1 MREKLHDKIAIITG
15 AGIGFGRNFALG
27 LAREGAHVVLAA
39 RRRTPLE
46 ETAHA
51 VHDAVPA
58 CRTLIVETDVQQE
71 ASVQAM
77 VQQTLATF
85 GSIDI
90 LINNAG
96 ITGPIEV
103 PLHEIDSAHWDEVQ
117 HTNLRGTFLCCKAV
131 LPTMIAKRSGKI
143 VNISG
148 TSGLRGYINRAA
160 YSSSKW
166 AVRGL
171 TRTLAL
177 EVGPYN
183 INVNAICPGVV
194 TGGRMDGIMAE
205 KARLWGCTPQ
215 DVHDKYVQEMAL
227 RRFTT
232 AEDVANAVLF
242 LVSEDSRAIT
252 GQALAV
258 DGGWDV

>member
-1 MREKLHDKIAIITG
+1 MSGKLQDKVAIITG
-15 AGIGFGRNFALG
+15 AGVGFGRQIAIALAG
-27 LAREGAHVVLAA
+27 EGAHVVLAA
-39 RRRTPLE
+39 RRRPPLE
-46 ETAHA
+46 ETAQA
-51 VHDAVPA
+51 VTASAPQS
-58 CRTLIVETDVQQE
+58 RTLVCEVDVRQE
-71 ASVQAM
+71 ASVQTL
-77 VQQTLATF
+77 VQHTLETF

-90 LINNAG
+90 LVNNAG

-103 PLHEIDSAHWDEVQ
+103 PVHQIAGADWDDVQ
-117 HTNLRGTFLCCKAV
+117 NINVRGTFLCCKAV
-131 LPTMIAKRSGKI
+131 LPTMIARRSGKI
-143 VNISG
+143 INISG

-183 INVNAICPGVV
+183 INVNAVCPGVV
-194 TGGRMDGIMAE
+194 DGGRMEGIVAE
-205 KARLWGCTPQ
+205 KARLWGWTPQ
-215 DVHDKYVQEMAL
+215 EVYDKYVQEMAL
-227 RRFTT
+227 RRFTVP
-232 AEDVANAVLF
+232 EDVANVVLF
-242 LVSEDSRAIT
+242 LATEASRAIT

>member
-1 MREKLHDKIAIITG
+1 MSEKLRDKVAIITG
-15 AGIGFGRNFALG
+15 AGIGFGRNFALA
-27 LAREGAHVVLAA
+27 LAREGAQVVLAA
-39 RRRTPLE
+39 RRRGPLE
-46 ETAHA
+46 ETARA
-51 VHDAVPA
+51 VAAAVPQS
-58 CRTLIVETDVQQE
+58 RTLVVETDVQHE
-71 ASVQAM
+71 TSVQTM
-77 VQQTLATF
+77 VQRTLEAF
-85 GSIDI
+85 GTIDI
-90 LINNAG
+90 LVNNAG
-96 ITGPIEV
+96 VTGPIEV
-103 PLHEIDSAHWDEVQ
+103 PLHRITSTDWDEV
-117 HTNLRGTFLCCKAV
+117 HRTNVRGTFLCCKAV

-143 VNISG
+143 INISG

-160 YSSSKW
+160 YSASKW

-194 TGGRMDGIMAE
+194 SGGRMDRIIAE
-205 KARLWGCTPQ
+205 KARLWGCTP
-215 DVHDKYVQEMAL
+215 DEVYEKYVQEMAL

-232 AEDVANAVLF
+232 PEDVANAVVF
-242 LVSEDSRAIT
+242 LASEDSRAIT

>member
-1 MREKLHDKIAIITG
+1 MSQRLPDKIAIVTG
-15 AGIGFGRNFALG
+15 AGVGFGRHIALA
-27 LAREGAHVVLAA
+27 LAREGAHMVLAA
-39 RRRTPLE
+39 RRQTPLE
-46 ETAHA
+46 ETERT
-51 VHDAVPA
+51 VVTSVPQ
-58 CRTLIVETDVQQE
+58 CRTLIVETDVRQE
-71 ASVQAM
+71 AAVQAM
-77 VQQTLATF
+77 VQRTLEVFDT
-85 GSIDI
+85 IDI
-90 LINNAG
+90 LVNNAG

-103 PLHEIDSAHWDEVQ
+103 PVHQLNSADWDEVQ

-131 LPTMIAKRSGKI
+131 LPTMIARRSGKI
-143 VNISG
+143 INISG

-183 INVNAICPGVV
+183 INVNAVCPGV
-194 TGGRMDGIMAE
+194 TSGERMDRIINE
-205 KARLWGCTPQ
+205 KARLWGCPPQ
-215 DVHDKYVQEMAL
+215 EVYDKYVQEMAL
-227 RRFTT
+227 RRFT
-232 AEDVANAVLF
+232 APEDVANAVVF
-242 LVSEDSRAIT
+242 LASEDSRAIT

>member
-1 MREKLHDKIAIITG
+1 MSEKLPDKVAILTG
-15 AGIGFGRNFALG
+15 AGIGFGRNFALA
-27 LAREGAHVVLAA
+27 LAREGAHMVLAA
-39 RRRTPLE
+39 RRRGPLE
-46 ETAHA
+46 ETARA
-51 VHDAVPA
+51 VAAATPQ
-58 CRTLIVETDVQQE
+58 CRILLVETDVQQE
-71 ASVQAM
+71 TAVQVM
-77 VQQTLATF
+77 VQRTLEEF
-85 GSIDI
+85 GTIDI

-96 ITGPIEV
+96 ITGPVEV
-103 PLHEIDSAHWDEVQ
+103 PLHEIDSADWDAVQ
-117 HTNLRGTFLCCKAV
+117 NTNLRGTFLCCKAV
-131 LPTMIAKRSGKI
+131 LPTMIAKRSGKVI
-143 VNISG
+143 NISG

-177 EVGPYN
+177 EAGPYN

-194 TGGRMDGIMAE
+194 SGGRMDRIMAE

-227 RRFTT
+227 RRFTEP
-232 AEDVANAVLF
+232 EDVANAVIF
-242 LVSEDSRAIT
+242 LASEDSRAIT

>member
-1 MREKLHDKIAIITG
+1 MSEKLRDKIAIVTG
-15 AGIGFGRNFALG
+15 AGIGFGRNFALI

-39 RRRTPLE
+39 RRRAPLE
-46 ETAHA
+46 ETARA
-51 VHDAVPA
+51 VRDAAPA
-58 CRTLIVETDVQQE
+58 CRMLLLDTDVQQE
-71 ASVQAM
+71 AAVQTM
-77 VQQTLATF
+77 VQQTLETF
-85 GSIDI
+85 GTIDI

-103 PLHEIDSAHWDEVQ
+103 PLHQIPSSDWDAVQ

-177 EVGPYN
+177 EVGPHN

-194 TGGRMDGIMAE
+194 SGGRMDGIMAE

-215 DVHDKYVQEMAL
+215 DVHDTYVQEMAL

-232 AEDVANAVLF
+232 AEDVANAMLF

>member
-1 MREKLHDKIAIITG
+1 MSGKLQDKVAIITG
-15 AGIGFGRNFALG
+15 AGVGFGRQIAVALAG
-27 LAREGAHVVLAA
+27 EGAHVVLAA

-46 ETAHA
+46 ETAQA
-51 VHDAVPA
+51 VTASAPQS
-58 CRTLIVETDVQQE
+58 RTLVCEVDVRQE
-71 ASVQAM
+71 ASVQTL
-77 VQQTLATF
+77 VQRTLETF

-90 LINNAG
+90 LVNNAG

-103 PLHEIDSAHWDEVQ
+103 PVHQIAGADWDDVQ
-117 HTNLRGTFLCCKAV
+117 HINVRGTFLCCKAV
-131 LPTMIAKRSGKI
+131 LPAMIARRSGKI
-143 VNISG
+143 INISG

-183 INVNAICPGVV
+183 INVNAVCPGVV
-194 TGGRMDGIMAE
+194 DGGRMEGIVAE
-205 KARLWGCTPQ
+205 KARLWGWTPQ
-215 DVHDKYVQEMAL
+215 AVYDKYVQEMAL
-227 RRFTT
+227 RRFT
-232 AEDVANAVLF
+232 APEDVANAVLF
-242 LVSEDSRAIT
+242 LATEASRAIT

>member
-1 MREKLHDKIAIITG
+1 MSEKLPDKVAIITG
-15 AGIGFGRNFALG
+15 AGIGFGRNFALA

-39 RRRTPLE
+39 RRRGPLE
-46 ETAHA
+46 ETVRA
-51 VHDAVPA
+51 VATATPR

-71 ASVQAM
+71 TSVQAM
-77 VQQTLATF
+77 VQRTLEVF

-96 ITGPIEV
+96 ITGPVEV
-103 PLHEIDSAHWDEVQ
+103 PVHQIDTADWDAVQ
-117 HTNLRGTFLCCKAV
+117 NTNLRGTFLCCKAV
-131 LPTMIAKRSGKI
+131 LPTMITKRSGKI
-143 VNISG
+143 INISG

-177 EVGPYN
+177 EAGPYN
-183 INVNAICPGVV
+183 INVNAVCPGVV
-194 TGGRMDGIMAE
+194 SGGRMDGIMAE

-215 DVHDKYVQEMAL
+215 DVYDKYVQEMAL
-227 RRFTT
+227 RRFTEP
-232 AEDVANAVLF
+232 EDVTHTVIF
-242 LVSEDSRAIT
+242 LASEESRAIT